1 MLAGLRGE
9 PGWVGEAVV
18 LLLLDLDGDTER
30 LVTRVCL
37 ASDGAAEV
45 EDPAYLRRWQAEGI
59 VGRAESGRLYPADG
73 QAFLDE
79 LPFVYRGAH
88 LRAVP
93 EDEFFGATA

>member
-1 MLAGLRGE
+1 MGS

-18 LLLLDLDGDTER
+18 LLLLDLDEGEPRLAARAHLGD
-30 LVTRVCL
+30 
-37 ASDGAAEV
+37 DGAARV
-45 EDPAYLRRWQAEGI
+45 DDPTYRALWQNEGI
-59 VGRAESGRLYPADG
+59 VGRMHSGRLYPNDG

-93 EDEFFGATA
+93 EQEFFGACA